1 MEEIEEIMEEEEKYN
16 FTSINQIVDTIID
29 TIWKNISLSI
39 RNFDILFDN
48 MGYIHLSSENGF
60 SFNFYSSLLES
71 KEDREYVFNKLE
83 NTLKRWIRE
92 FDGRV
97 LSFPPNRLHWTH

>member
-1 MEEIEEIMEEEEKYN
+1 MEEIEEIMDKEEYDN
-16 FTSINQIVDTIID
+16 FASNDQIVDTMID
-29 TIWKNISLSI
+29 TIWENISLSI
-39 RNFDILFDN
+39 RDFDILFDN

-60 SFNFYSSLLES
+60 SFNFYSTLLKS

-83 NTLKRWIRE
+83 DILERWMAR

-97 LSFPPNRLHWTH
+97 LSFPPNRLRWTH